1 MGTELIP
8 EKKKNLQILTQ
19 LSARENFSF
28 KTDEDIVPTDALPR
42 MSAYDFK
49 IELFRGILETRKA
62 YGGMS
67 AGITACPNFLNLQCR
82 VESHIAVMYKDSL
95 SPFYIIFCR

>member
-8 EKKKNLQILTQ
+8 EKKKNLHILTQ

-28 KTDEDIVPTDALPR
+28 KTDEDFVPTVALLR

-49 IELFRGILETRKA
+49 IELFRGMFEFWKQERH
-62 YGGMS
+62 
-67 AGITACPNFLNLQCR
+67 TAACLR
-82 VESHIAVMYKDSL
+82 V
-95 SPFYIIFCR
+95 